1 MKQTL
6 PMRQSGQTQKTNED
20 QNEFEEWETG
30 ERERNRIYEME
41 RDRKEGKEMRETKRG
56 GDIDRELEKE
66 SE

>member
-6 PMRQSGQTQKTNED
+6 PMRQSGETQKTNED

-30 ERERNRIYEME
+30 ERERNIIYKME
-41 RDRKEGKEMRETKRG
+41 RDRKEGKEMREAERG